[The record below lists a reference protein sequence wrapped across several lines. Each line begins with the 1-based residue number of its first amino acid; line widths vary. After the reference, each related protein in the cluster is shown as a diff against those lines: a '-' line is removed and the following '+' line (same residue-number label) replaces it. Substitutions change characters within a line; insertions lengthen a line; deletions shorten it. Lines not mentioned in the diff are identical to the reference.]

1 MIKWSGDDAEQEGEG
16 TLVSCVFF
24 SKALSKSRMWCI
36 MWPSQVVWIVG
47 FRGKCKIKFQLW
59 GRKGAAARAGSRSA
73 VGRPNTE
80 LMRSKRLLCDICRL
94 TLELW
99 SDEAPSI
106 WAISWNCRQ
115 ISGIT
120 YRGKE
125 TDVCL
130 FFYSISNCVTQTLHV
145 SLRWSSEKQKWER
158 AFYLDY
164 DELFLQSFP
173 IRKLLPEAHVDGV
186 SRRAAV
192 VVFELFQFWTHRYG
206 WRR

>member
-130 FFYSISNCVTQTLHV
+130 FFLQHFQLCNSNTACVFEVKLWKTEMGKSVLPW
-145 SLRWSSEKQKWER
+145 LRW
-158 AFYLDY
+158 AF
-164 DELFLQSFP
+164 SP
-173 IRKLLPEAHVDGV
+173 KLSHQETSPR
-186 SRRAAV
+186 STC
-192 VVFELFQFWTHRYG
+192 W
-206 WRR
+206 WCI